1 VLGGAASGMTLVGA
15 LSLMSL
21 EAPDAGWA
29 VQLSGMAQCIG
40 YLIAAGG
47 PIAAGWLHDQTG
59 SWNSVLI
66 LIAAVAVAQSLV
78 VFAGRPT
85 KRPVA

>member
-1 VLGGAASGMTLVGA
+1 MTLVGA

-21 EAPDAGWA
+21 EAPDPGWA
-29 VQLSGMAQCIG
+29 VRLSGMAQSGG

-59 SWNSVLI
+59 SWTAVLV
-66 LIAAVAVAQSLV
+66 LVAVIALLQSLAV
-78 VFAGRPT
+78 LAGRTGGSASPSRA
-85 KRPVA
+85 RP